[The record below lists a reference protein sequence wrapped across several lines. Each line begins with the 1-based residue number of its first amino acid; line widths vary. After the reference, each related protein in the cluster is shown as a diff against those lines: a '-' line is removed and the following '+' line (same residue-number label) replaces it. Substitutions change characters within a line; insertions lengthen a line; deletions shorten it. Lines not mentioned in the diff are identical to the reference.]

1 MVPPDSDRIPPVPP
15 YSGSRCGWH
24 EYAYGAFTLCRRPS
38 QAVPLRMLLRCRGP
52 TTPDAPRG
60 LRFGLLP
67 VRSPLLGESLVI
79 FSSCGYLDVSVPR
92 VCPHHVGDAC
102 LHAPGCPIRKSP
114 DRRSF
119 APPRGLSQ
127 LITSFVAAKSQG
139 IPCAPLVTYSF
150 LLVLIFSSS
159 RPASDPSVSRTP
171 ASSSS
176 SLSKNS
182 DGSPR
187 TWRITDSNR

>member
-1 MVPPDSDRIPPVPP
+1 MVPPVSDRIPPVPP
-15 YSGSRCGWH
+15 YSGFRCGWH

-92 VCPHHVGDAC
+92 VCPHISGYRASLHGGLPHSEIPGSKVICTSPGLIAAYHV
-102 LHAPGCPIRKSP
+102 LRRRQEPGHPLC
-114 DRRSF
+114 
-119 APPRGLSQ
+119 ALSN
-127 LITSFVAAKSQG
+127 
-139 IPCAPLVTYSF
+139 
-150 LLVLIFSSS
+150 LLVSTRFDFSSS
-159 RPASDPSVSRTP
+159 RPAQDFRPPDASFFFFQSVKE
-171 ASSSS
+171 
-176 SLSKNS
+176 L
-182 DGSPR
+182 
-187 TWRITDSNR
+187 